1 MIEVKRV
8 DGRPRRS
15 DAPAPHATRRC
26 SSFFRCGCLSSAC
39 AYADTPQPRLTVGKG
54 TINIDTAAWPTLA
67 RRLVVAI
74 IQGSHHFGRAAPHPS
89 FVVRT
94 ERDQVVLAVLI
105 EVHSAEENANAAF
118 VSIASGHPPL

>member
-1 MIEVKRV
+1 MVEVKRV

-15 DAPAPHATRRC
+15 DAPAHRGDATLLLVLPLRVP
-26 SSFFRCGCLSSAC
+26 FFSLRVR
-39 AYADTPQPRLTVGKG
+39 DTLQPRLTVGKG
-54 TINIDTAAWPTLA
+54 TINIDTAAWPALA